1 MDKNISDNM
10 VVFDNGIIIK
20 TAQTANLWDGLFS
33 VARTNGPI
41 VHYIQNCLKQLSESG
56 KNTLFVIPVSDGNIR
71 KAQIEEYVQLAK
83 TQNKTL
89 IVGTRGQVVE
99 DPGINYFYMPLDD
112 GFFKN
117 GTAYYFKPFSSN
129 DWTNLIPK
137 AYWRGG
143 CSGGGLESVRSRT
156 VKELLNY
163 DYADVKMTK
172 WGNWKWENWQN
183 GKKNPSECF
192 SERVD
197 YKELLKYKMFMII
210 DGNVIASNHMWGFAS
225 GAVPFI
231 ISNAKCWFSPCLE
244 PFGNYI
250 PIKYDLSD
258 LKENIEWTIQN
269 DDAAKMIAQNA
280 VEFSERIFSSEN
292 QQQYIQAELMK
303 IVSR

>member
-1 MDKNISDNM
+1 MEMDKNIFDNC

-20 TAQTANLWDGLFS
+20 TAKTANLWDGLFS

-41 VHYIQNCLKQLSESG
+41 VHYIQNCLKGLAESG
-56 KNTLFVIPVSDGNIR
+56 KNTLFVLPVSDGNIR

-89 IVGTRGQVVE
+89 IVGTLGQVVE
-99 DPGINYFYMPLDD
+99 DPGIHYFYMQLDD

-117 GTAYYFKPFSSN
+117 GTAYYFKPFSSYE
-129 DWTNLIPK
+129 WTILNPK

-163 DYADVKMTK
+163 EYANVKFTR
-172 WGNWKWENWQN
+172 WGNWEN
-183 GKKNPSECF
+183 GKQIPSEYF
-192 SERVD
+192 GERVD
-197 YKELLKYKMFMII
+197 YKELLKYKIFLII

-231 ISNAKCWFSPCLE
+231 ISNAKCWFSPLLE

-258 LKENIEWTIQN
+258 LKENIEWVIEN

-280 VEFSERIFSSEN
+280 VEFAERIFSSEN
-292 QQQYIQAELMK
+292 QQQYIQAELLK
-303 IVSR
+303 LASR